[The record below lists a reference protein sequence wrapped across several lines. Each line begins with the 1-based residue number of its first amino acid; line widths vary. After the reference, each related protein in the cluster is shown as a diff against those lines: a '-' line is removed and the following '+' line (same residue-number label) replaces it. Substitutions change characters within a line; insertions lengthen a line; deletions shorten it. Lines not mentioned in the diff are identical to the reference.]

1 MPSLTKAG
9 MHHVKIVHIQNTVIR
24 ERRFYLSCWVNKRW
38 RCDNFRSRR
47 GDDDSV
53 INFGYEKQIMK
64 GIGGFAD
71 VYITEMGVIRKRQ
84 RKS

>member
-1 MPSLTKAG
+1 
-9 MHHVKIVHIQNTVIR
+9 
-24 ERRFYLSCWVNKRW
+24 
-38 RCDNFRSRR
+38 
-47 GDDDSV
+47 V